1 MRRIRQSE
9 LQLHQPLPWSLYDA
23 QGNLLLRQ
31 GFVLSIPRH
40 VDMLLHRG
48 VYVHDE
54 DSGMP
59 AATETSAAAMV
70 SSFHAEPAGAAPE
83 RHERLPEAAGVGQ
96 FYSDDSDESG
106 SDFNRR

>member
-9 LQLHQPLPWSLYDA
+9 LQLHQPLPWSLYDS

-54 DSGMP
+54 DDGMP
-59 AATETSAAAMV
+59 AATATGAAAMV
-70 SSFHAEPAGAAPE
+70 SSLHAEPARGGRNGMSACRRPLE
-83 RHERLPEAAGVGQ
+83 QRAGRTFMLTKSVAG
-96 FYSDDSDESG
+96 
-106 SDFNRR
+106 